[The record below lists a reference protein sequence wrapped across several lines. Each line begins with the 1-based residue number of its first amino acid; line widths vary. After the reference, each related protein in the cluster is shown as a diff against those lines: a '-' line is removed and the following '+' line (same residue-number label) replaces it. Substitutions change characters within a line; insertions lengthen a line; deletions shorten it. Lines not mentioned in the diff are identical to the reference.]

1 MTRTFFALAALQIS
15 ASTAFAGNGFEY
27 APPAAPGPPDVSGL
41 IVRLGL
47 ITAAL
52 VGLCVGVL
60 WFARKANRPAGGAG
74 DGAGRIILEG
84 TLALDRT
91 CAVHLVAVDGLTVAL
106 TTDATGLRSMV
117 VLSEPFAAA
126 LDAAQQAPEPPPTKE
141 PAAPSPPAPRWSAD
155 DVRQLLQRL
164 VRRADGPGVHLEP
177 ALRHDQP

>member
-1 MTRTFFALAALQIS
+1 MTRTFFALAALVLS
-15 ASTAFAGNGFEY
+15 AAPALAGGFEY
-27 APPAAPGPPDVSGL
+27 APPTAPGPPDVSGL

-60 WFARKANRPAGGAG
+60 WFARKANRPAGGTG
-74 DGAGRIILEG
+74 DGDGRIKLEG

-91 CAVHLVAVDGLTVAL
+91 CAVHLIAVDGLTVAL
-106 TTDATGLRSMV
+106 TTDASGLRSMV
-117 VLSEPFAAA
+117 VLSEPFDAA
-126 LDAAQQAPEPPPTKE
+126 LDAAQQTPEPAPAAE
-141 PAAPSPPAPRWSAD
+141 PAAQAPPAPKWSAD